1 MRERG
6 PHRFFGCVQKRV
18 RVQYREDKEAQRLM
32 PARCIAHLSWLA
44 AAMAV
49 CGQAATTFSNC
60 NFNHAGST
68 TVADVQQMV
77 NEALG
82 VASPANDLNSDGVV
96 NVVDVEIDINA
107 ALSLGCVA
115 DPSLTSIVPN
125 NGQQGVSGISA
136 TISGHLTSF
145 TNSSVV
151 SLGAGITV
159 TNVSATSATTLTA
172 SLAIAANAATGSR
185 TLTVDGL
192 TLANAFTV
200 TVPVS
205 VSYTYDS
212 QNRIST
218 AIYTLPTGATTTIIY
233 TYDAAGNR
241 TAVVGQ

>member
-1 MRERG
+1 
-6 PHRFFGCVQKRV
+6 
-18 RVQYREDKEAQRLM
+18 M
-32 PARCIAHLSWLA
+32 PTGCIAHLSWLA
-44 AAMAV
+44 AVMAV
-49 CGQAATTFSNC
+49 CGQAATFSNC
-60 NFNHAGST
+60 DVNHAGRT
-68 TVADVQQMV
+68 TVADVQKVV

-82 VASPANDLNSDGVV
+82 TASPANDLNRDGVV
-96 NVVDVEIDINA
+96 NVVDVQIDIDA
-107 ALSLGCVA
+107 ALGLGCVA

-125 NGQQGVSGISA
+125 NGQQGVSGIEV

-145 TNSSVV
+145 TNSSSI

-159 TNVSATSATTLTA
+159 TNVVATNAATLTA
-172 SLAIAANAATGSR
+172 ALSIAANAATGSR

-218 AIYTLPTGATTTIIY
+218 ATYTSPSGATTTITY